1 MTVCSILTRGGPLL
15 HCNIN
20 NPEGWLVGWF
30 GWEKEWEWGVI
41 TLICKIPIPESQESS
56 ILKYIV
62 SPHEIFLPEVLI
74 GSILYR
80 VASKEKLEHR

>member
-1 MTVCSILTRGGPLL
+1 MGV
-15 HCNIN
+15 
-20 NPEGWLVGWF
+20 
-30 GWEKEWEWGVI
+30 GVI
-41 TLICKIPIPESQESS
+41 TRICKIPIPESQESS